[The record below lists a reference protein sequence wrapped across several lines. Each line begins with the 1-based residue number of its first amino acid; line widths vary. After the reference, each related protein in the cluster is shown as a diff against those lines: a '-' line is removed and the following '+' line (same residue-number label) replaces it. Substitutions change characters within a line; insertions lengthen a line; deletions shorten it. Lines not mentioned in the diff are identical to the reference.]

1 MLKKLILII
10 ISCFL
15 IVCSNTDNQTKYV
28 DRKAPIEKE
37 QIVET
42 VQREEEYYSDTSV
55 LEDVAIQ
62 VISDMLGLGLKLLIS
77 TIIPGAFD

>member
-15 IVCSNTDNQTKYV
+15 IACSSTDNQTKYI
-28 DRKAPIEKE
+28 DRKAPREKE
-37 QIVET
+37 VVET
-42 VQREEEYYSDTSV
+42 VQNQEENSSYNSV

-62 VISDMLGLGLKLLIS
+62 VISDMLDLGLKLLIS
-77 TIIPGAFD
+77 TIVPVN

>member
-15 IVCSNTDNQTKYV
+15 IACSSTDNQTKYI
-28 DRKAPIEKE
+28 DRKAPKEKE
-37 QIVET
+37 VVET
-42 VQREEEYYSDTSV
+42 GQREEKYYSDTSV

-62 VISDMLGLGLKLLIS
+62 VISDMLDLGLKLLIS
-77 TIIPGAFD
+77 TIVPVN

>member
-15 IVCSNTDNQTKYV
+15 IACSNTDNQTKYV

-37 QIVET
+37 EIVET
-42 VQREEEYYSDTSV
+42 VQREEKYYSDTSV

-62 VISDMLGLGLKLLIS
+62 VISDMLDLGLKLLIS
-77 TIIPGAFD
+77 TIVPVN

>member
-37 QIVET
+37 VVET
-42 VQREEEYYSDTSV
+42 VQKPKEDSSV
-55 LEDVAIQ
+55 LEDVTIQ
-62 VISDMLGLGLKLLIS
+62 VISDILDLGLKILIS
-77 TIIPGAFD
+77 TIIPGAFN

>member
-15 IVCSNTDNQTKYV
+15 IACSSTDNQTKYV
-28 DRKAPIEKE
+28 DRKAPREKE
-37 QIVET
+37 VVET
-42 VQREEEYYSDTSV
+42 VQNQEENSSYNSV
-55 LEDVAIQ
+55 FEDVAIQ
-62 VISDMLGLGLKLLIS
+62 VVSDMLDLGLKLLIS